1 MDIEIMSFIFILCK
15 DKQVYKE
22 TIRDTLLYIK
32 ESINEF
38 VNLKNNHHMGS

>member
-1 MDIEIMSFIFILCK
+1 MSFIFVLDK

-32 ESINEF
+32 ESLIEF
-38 VNLKNNHHMGS
+38 VIEEK

>member
-38 VNLKNNHHMGS
+38 VILRNSYQMSS

>member
-1 MDIEIMSFIFILCK
+1 MDIEIKPFIFVIYK

-32 ESINEF
+32 ESII
-38 VNLKNNHHMGS
+38 